1 MENIKNLK
9 KTLLGF
15 LLGILTVSV
24 LFAENQEEQ
33 ENPFRLNINLGMNL
47 GLENL
52 EYRGV
57 EFDSSIFNFS
67 AAFELGY
74 ITETNLIAGMQMNFA
89 LATSTHD
96 EEIEGNVYS
105 CDFNGTSCQ
114 FGPFVGKV
122 FGRNKNIQILFFP
135 ILIEPVNY
143 SEYEIYRDDNTF
155 YKDEKERDFARYKSA
170 VRFDFQ
176 FGSGQ
181 VRHGFF
187 IGSNFIWHSS
197 GDFKKSKGMDLMA
210 GYKLSLVPTLL

>member
-1 MENIKNLK
+1 MKNIKNLK
-9 KTLLGF
+9 KNLFGALFGF
-15 LLGILTVSV
+15 LSIFAS
-24 LFAENQEEQ
+24 FAENQEIQ
-33 ENPFRLNINLGMNL
+33 ENPFRFNINLGLNF
-47 GLENL
+47 GVESL
-52 EYRGV
+52 EYRDV
-57 EFDSSIFNFS
+57 EFDSSILKLS

-74 ITETNLIAGMQMNFA
+74 ITEADLIAGIHMKFA
-89 LATSTHD
+89 LVSSTHE
-96 EEIEGNVYS
+96 EEIAGNTYN

-122 FGRNKNIQILFFP
+122 FGSNKNLQILFFP